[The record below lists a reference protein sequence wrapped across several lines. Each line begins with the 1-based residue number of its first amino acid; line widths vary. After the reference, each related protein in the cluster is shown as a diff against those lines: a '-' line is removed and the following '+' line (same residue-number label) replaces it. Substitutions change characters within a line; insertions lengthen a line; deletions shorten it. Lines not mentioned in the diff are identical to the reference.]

1 MQSAKSYL
9 KKKKNSISTLFLFT
23 LSPYTFIKATARNF
37 FFFLCIFAAIE
48 MHKGCWFVIHYNLHR
63 TYATIE
69 QWLCV
74 I

>member
-9 KKKKNSISTLFLFT
+9 KNKNKKENSMTCTLFLFT

-48 MHKGCWFVIHYNLHR
+48 MHKGC
-63 TYATIE
+63 
-69 QWLCV
+69 
-74 I
+74 